1 MAIPITGV
9 ILIPLGLV
17 LALMPWRFSLIGL
30 MIFAMMSPAAVVNVG
45 NVGLQ
50 PGYYLAL
57 LLICRTAV
65 EIMAQRFNFNVF
77 AMSRMRPLWWFV
89 ALVFAVLFLALCFF
103 QGTVETLPGTYG
115 YKSGNTH
122 PFHFAR
128 ENLTQIAY
136 LLINF
141 TLLYCLAHSGAR
153 QQISKLIAA
162 WDTAIVCALFFAV
175 TVCLWQFSSFYA
187 GIYFPSDFFYS
198 NAGYS
203 RADSQA
209 MVGLLRINGPFEE
222 PSILGYTFTGYI
234 LYSWARYRVHPTAL
248 TIVMI
253 VASVLCS
260 LLSTSTT
267 ALAGVF
273 LFIALVLYDTVTG
286 KVNLLPTRFRLSPGR
301 LLVMAALFAVVVVG
315 GFAVADNWGAVQIIL
330 RDVLFDKADSTS
342 FKQRSFADFL
352 ALQIF
357 TQTYGIG
364 IGLGSHKA
372 NSLLLTILSNTGI
385 LGVVLLGWFMFEIL
399 IWKRTQDE
407 ALTMAVR
414 PFQLFALGLLTM
426 HIISNP
432 NLSVLTFWLL
442 ISAMLGLQAAE
453 RREENLA
460 EAQRELGLGA
470 QNHVMGTAR
479 NSLA

>member
-1 MAIPITGV
+1 MEIPITGI
-9 ILIPLGLV
+9 ILIPLGLII
-17 LALMPWRFSLIGL
+17 ALLPWRFCLIGL
-30 MIFAMMSPAAVVNVG
+30 MSFAMMSPAAVVNVG

-50 PGYYLAL
+50 PGYFLSI
-57 LLICRTAV
+57 LLIGRTAV
-65 EIMAQRFNFNVF
+65 EIMAQRFTLNAF
-77 AMSRMRPLWWFV
+77 AISRLRPLWWFV
-89 ALVFAVLFLALCFF
+89 AVVFAVLFVALCFF
-103 QGTVETLPGTYG
+103 QGTVDTLPGTYG

-136 LLINF
+136 LLMNF
-141 TLLYCLAHSGAR
+141 TLLYCLAHAGAR
-153 QQISKLIAA
+153 QPIAKLIAA
-162 WDTAIVCALFFAV
+162 WDTAIVCALFFAAA
-175 TVCLWQFSSFYA
+175 VCLWQFLSFYA
-187 GIYFPSDFFYS
+187 GVYFPSEFFYS

-222 PSILGYTFTGYI
+222 PSILGYTFTGY
-234 LYSWARYRVHPTAL
+234 LLFSWARYRTHPTGL

-253 VASVLCS
+253 VASLLCS

-267 ALAGVF
+267 ALVGVF
-273 LFIALVLYDTVTG
+273 LFFGLVVYDTVTG

-301 LLVMAALFAVVVVG
+301 FFVIAALFALIVAAA
-315 GFAVADNWGAVQIIL
+315 FAVADNWAAIQVIL
-330 RDVLFDKADSTS
+330 RNVLFDKADSTS

-357 TQTYGIG
+357 TDTYGIG

-385 LGVVLLGWFMFEIL
+385 LGVILFGWLMFGLLS
-399 IWKRTQDE
+399 WKRTSDE
-407 ALTMAVR
+407 ALTASVR
-414 PFQLFALGLLTM
+414 PFQLFLLGLLTM
-426 HIISNP
+426 HVISNP

-442 ISAMLGLQAAE
+442 MSAMLGLQAAE
-453 RREENLA
+453 RKSEGTA
-460 EAQRELGLGA
+460 GASLGLGLSQDRLVGRA
-470 QNHVMGTAR
+470 GK
-479 NSLA
+479 SLA